1 MHIVQLKLN
10 TTAQNVRSL
19 NKRFYEMSHIH
30 NVIVK
35 YGMTQLNA
43 SKDDPEYN
51 ELFDVRKTASKSK
64 KEATRVWQDVNKCL
78 FSNVRLYFP
87 PVFSFYDAFLL

>member
-19 NKRFYEMSHIH
+19 NKRFYEMNHIH

-64 KEATRVWQDVNKCL
+64 KKEINK
-78 FSNVRLYFP
+78 
-87 PVFSFYDAFLL
+87 